1 MRLVSRFLAAAVV
14 AALVAGPALAEKQF
28 SNVEASNAS
37 PMFDVLVMR
46 PVGLIGLA
54 FGALLWL
61 PAAAMTAAVQPSE
74 VSKQIASYIL
84 GMVLLKE
91 YLLQL
96 QP

>member
-74 VSKQIASYIL
+74 VSKPTEMLIKKPYRYVFDDPIGSH
-84 GMVLLKE
+84 
-91 YLLQL
+91 
-96 QP
+96 